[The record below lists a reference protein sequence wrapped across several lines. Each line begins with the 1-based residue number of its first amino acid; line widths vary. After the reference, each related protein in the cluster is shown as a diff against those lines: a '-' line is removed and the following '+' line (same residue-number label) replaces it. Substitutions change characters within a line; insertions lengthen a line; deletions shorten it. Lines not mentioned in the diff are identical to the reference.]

1 MARSRISIA
10 KPDIV
15 RHFEEANQR
24 VYTRRQLEEHLASN
38 RRFWRLTE
46 SMTVQAFVQYLL
58 QNTKLQ
64 LHKFS
69 LPNRPTDRY
78 TWGDA
83 STLEL
88 VQSLRPEGYFSHF
101 TALQLHGLTDQD
113 PKTIYLN
120 FEQQSS
126 GGDGELRQQSIDGA
140 FKRNC
145 RVSNNRTEFNDTT
158 ICLLNGRNT
167 GCLGVQPLDVTLTE
181 ATVRATNV
189 ARTLI
194 DIVVRPVYAGGIH
207 EVAAAYDAAFD
218 QFSVNRL
225 AAYLKKLSFTYPYHQ
240 SIGFYLERTGRYSDS
255 QLELLR
261 EFEMGFDFY
270 LDHKMVDVE
279 YVKDW
284 RLFVPKGFK

>member
-1 MARSRISIA
+1 M
-10 KPDIV
+10 
-15 RHFEEANQR
+15 
-24 VYTRRQLEEHLASN
+24 
-38 RRFWRLTE
+38 
-46 SMTVQAFVQYLL
+46 
-58 QNTKLQ
+58 
-64 LHKFS
+64 
-69 LPNRPTDRY
+69 
-78 TWGDA
+78 
-83 STLEL
+83 
-88 VQSLRPEGYFSHF
+88 
-101 TALQLHGLTDQD
+101 
-113 PKTIYLN
+113 
-120 FEQQSS
+120 
-126 GGDGELRQQSIDGA
+126 RQQSIDGA